1 MNLKIIAAMAG
12 VLVAS
17 ACSTMP
23 SLSAVSRPECAARSY
38 TIYYSYHEDDLRA
51 SAAPIIS
58 SIANQVAAC
67 EKSGGKLTHVTIIGF
82 PNKTDNSAGG
92 DKTAYERGRA
102 VFDALVAAGLP
113 AKQIKLANYRTEPN
127 DLNQPMRRRAEIALK
142 MR

>member
-38 TIYYSYHEDDLRA
+38 TIYYSYHGRRFARLRRA
-51 SAAPIIS
+51 DHQQHR
-58 SIANQVAAC
+58 NQVAAC

-82 PNKTDNSAGG
+82 LPNKTDNSAGG

-102 VFDALVAAGLP
+102 VFDALVAAGLA
-113 AKQIKLANYRTEPN
+113 AKQIKLAN
-127 DLNQPMRRRAEIALK
+127 
-142 MR
+142 